1 MNCGMHSMKHARCIE
16 VKRSAG
22 GACWWVVLGDA
33 ILGTRDTEWEAN
45 ELRDHLQRL
54 SDSIITA

>member
-1 MNCGMHSMKHARCIE
+1 MKRARCIE

-45 ELRDHLQRL
+45 ELRDRLQRL